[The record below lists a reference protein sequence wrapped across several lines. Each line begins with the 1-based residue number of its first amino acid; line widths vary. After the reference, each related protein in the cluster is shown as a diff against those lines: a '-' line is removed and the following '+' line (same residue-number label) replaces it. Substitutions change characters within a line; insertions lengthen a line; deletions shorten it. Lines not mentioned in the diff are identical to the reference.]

1 MQSTRVKGESSKL
14 NNLNDYGFNYNLMLL
29 DHHNETNYSNPAK
42 CSPTERAVAGTVAF
56 VVDTTS

>member
-1 MQSTRVKGESSKL
+1 MKGESSKL